1 MNIVSFHLT
10 RLVRATGY
18 SCEGLLAAFKSEP
31 AFALEVVVCL
41 FLIPTALI
49 LTLPLFTK
57 ALLISCLLLVLIVEL
72 INSAIEAV
80 VDRISLDKHPLS
92 KKAKDIG
99 SAAVFV
105 CIINAIVLWMLA
117 LI

>member
-1 MNIVSFHLT
+1 MNVILFHLT
-10 RLVRATGY
+10 RLVKATGY
-18 SCEGLLAAFKSEP
+18 SYQGLVAAFKSEP
-31 AFALEVVVCL
+31 AFAFEVIL
-41 FLIPTALI
+41 ALILIPTALF
-49 LTLPLFTK
+49 LDQRLFTK
-57 ALLISCLLLVLIVEL
+57 ALLISSVLLVLIVEL

-99 SAAVFV
+99 SAAVFLS
-105 CIINAIVLWMLA
+105 IINAIALWTVA